1 MLYLDL
7 LTLLQNLS
15 EEELLSPVNDN
26 ITFDNNSNKLLVE
39 VDNYCVEDV

>member
-26 ITFDNNSNKLLVE
+26 ITFDNNSNKLLVR
-39 VDNYCVEDV
+39 VDNNSVEDV

>member
-15 EEELLSPVNDN
+15 EEELLTPVNDN

>member
-26 ITFDNNSNKLLVE
+26 ITFDNNSNKLLVR
-39 VDNYCVEDV
+39 VDNNSEEDV

>member
-7 LTLLQNLS
+7 LTELQNLS
-15 EEELLSPVNDN
+15 EEELLTEVNDN

>member
-15 EEELLSPVNDN
+15 EEELLTPVNDN
-26 ITFDNNSNKLLVE
+26 ITFDNNSNKLLVR
-39 VDNYCVEDV
+39 VDINGVEDV

>member
-7 LTLLQNLS
+7 LSLLQNLS

-26 ITFDNNSNKLLVE
+26 ITFDNNSNKLLVR
-39 VDNYCVEDV
+39 VDNNSEEDV

>member
-15 EEELLSPVNDN
+15 EEELLTPVNDN
-26 ITFDNNSNKLLVE
+26 ITFDNNSNKLLVR
-39 VDNYCVEDV
+39 VDNNSEEDV

>member
-7 LTLLQNLS
+7 LTELQNLS
-15 EEELLSPVNDN
+15 EDELLSEIDDN
-26 ITFDNNSNKLLVE
+26 IWFDIANHKLLVR